1 LGACVRPIIIV
12 LTVSI
17 YDISGPDERQLVAA
31 KELAEDLLTVVR
43 EEHAKAIA
51 SMTQNMGGY
60 GGGYQQ
66 GGQQGYGQGGYGGYA
81 GGYAVSIILS
91 LYLIDMLISSRLD
104 NSSSRDTMER
114 ILARHSNSLL
124 CQVLKDKRRYPSWWT
139 VYPTRLTQVEYT
151 SSTRD
156 IGVRLV
162 TAYNDVLLGTLLTA
176 TGFFRLAQMGYD
188 VEDAACELDC
198 KPVLMNFPVELII

>member
-1 LGACVRPIIIV
+1 LGAWVRPIIIV

-124 CQVLKDKRRYPSWWT
+124 CGLPDKTDTSG
-139 VYPTRLTQVEYT
+139 VYEQYKGYWGEIGDGLQRCFTGHSANCNRFL
-151 SSTRD
+151 SISTNGIRC
-156 IGVRLV
+156 GGCCV
-162 TAYNDVLLGTLLTA
+162 
-176 TGFFRLAQMGYD
+176 
-188 VEDAACELDC
+188 
-198 KPVLMNFPVELII
+198 